1 MTPVT
6 CQVCPLYSHRRLLRL
21 FSTSRAFLH
30 PITAE
35 ALSRAWKSW
44 ANVPPSLRASRVGLT
59 FPLHPSP
66 ALSPQ
71 SYPLNVTRHLEA
83 APRSLPHLT
92 RRQSHHCAQIPSDVL
107 KILTDL
113 YPVSTASYPTH
124 SYMALFIISQ
134 HIICSLASIIPES
147 LNGHV
152 LLPLPELNPPRRRN
166 LPPAPSY
173 CALSLSVFL
182 HSSYCR

>member
-1 MTPVT
+1 MST
-6 CQVCPLYSHRRLLRL
+6 L
-21 FSTSRAFLH
+21 FSPPLTTIILDQSRLPASHHCRGPLTSMEILGKR
-30 PITAE
+30 
-35 ALSRAWKSW
+35 
-44 ANVPPSLRASRVGLT
+44 PPSLRASRVGLT
-59 FPLHPSP
+59 SPLHPSP

-113 YPVSTASYPTH
+113 YPASTASYPTH

-134 HIICSLASIIPES
+134 HIICSPASIIPES